1 MNKTKC
7 SLIFINYINDLPC
20 ITEVGPAITLFNLNF
35 KRTVQFIW
43 FSLKL
48 INRVIISLSPV

>member
-7 SLIFINYINDLPC
+7 SLIFINYINGLPC

-35 KRTVQFIW
+35 K
-43 FSLKL
+43 
-48 INRVIISLSPV
+48 